1 ANDPKFPGLW
11 RGLEPQKNGL
21 AQAALLCF
29 IFSLLFYGSDDNV
42 FSKYWHYAIS
52 ILSVFLII
60 MAGSSTV
67 LVAFSLLFIFF
78 SILKIGELFTFLG
91 IRKFIFIT
99 IMVFIFIFSFI
110 IYLYAVDTFAIITDL
125 LEKDLSFTGRTIY
138 WAYLFDEIFNKP
150 IL

>member
-1 ANDPKFPGLW
+1 
-11 RGLEPQKNGL
+11 
-21 AQAALLCF
+21 
-29 IFSLLFYGSDDNV
+29 
-42 FSKYWHYAIS
+42 
-52 ILSVFLII
+52 
-60 MAGSSTV
+60 
-67 LVAFSLLFIFF
+67 
-78 SILKIGELFTFLG
+78 LKIGELFTFLG

-150 IL
+150 ILGYGFGTYWMMGSEHIYKLFMAEGLVLRSAHSGYLDLALQLGFMGMIVFVFMIGAHFKRALALHNKIAI